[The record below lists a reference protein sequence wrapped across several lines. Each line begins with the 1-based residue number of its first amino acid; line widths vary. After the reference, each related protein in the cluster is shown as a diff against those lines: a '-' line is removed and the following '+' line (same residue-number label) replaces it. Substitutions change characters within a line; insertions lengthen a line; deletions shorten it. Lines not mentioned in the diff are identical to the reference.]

1 MVYVSGVINLPDECP
16 GGIGG
21 LTTGEDVKVVVCG
34 VSAGVAF
41 GADGCAKDDDVFGDT
56 GVQKEHAPH
65 SAAGIVE
72 KPFIRVL
79 PVGIPPD
86 VRVVLDQFF
95 DEGVD
100 HKGGVGRRG
109 GSGGE
114 RVGEGEGGLDRGVE
128 GGRVEDVEFVV
139 DGVGPDVK
147 RGEDSEEQTPDAPS
161 PETPGRVGG
170 RGGSR
175 GVFASSRLVG
185 CGHGG

>member
-1 MVYVSGVINLPDECP
+1 M
-16 GGIGG
+16 
-21 LTTGEDVKVVVCG
+21 DVL
-34 VSAGVAF
+34 
-41 GADGCAKDDDVFGDT
+41 GDT

-128 GGRVEDVEFVV
+128 GGRVEDVEFVLLRVPVERSVNKECLRIRETETYV

-185 CGHGG
+185 WGHGG